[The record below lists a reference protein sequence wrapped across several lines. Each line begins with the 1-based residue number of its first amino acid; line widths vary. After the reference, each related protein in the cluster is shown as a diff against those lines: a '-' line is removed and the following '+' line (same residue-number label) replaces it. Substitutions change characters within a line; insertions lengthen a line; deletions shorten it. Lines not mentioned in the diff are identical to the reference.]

1 MREDND
7 SNVLVMITRLI
18 WTIWTPMTSV
28 SPWMNDHCV
37 IFFSHGYLDKLKG
50 EWVKLSAF
58 FGWFMHVVSG
68 HSVCWRFG
76 SRDPGFE
83 SCIQQRKT
91 TILLPNRYHFPIT
104 SASKL
109 VQTNMLVYWCMSTP
123 RLTDSYP
130 DQLLDSEWFL
140 VKSSPGDGWMMFPHW
155 FEGAGG
161 EVYKYRQYILAQ
173 I

>member
-1 MREDND
+1 MG
-7 SNVLVMITRLI
+7 I
-18 WTIWTPMTSV
+18 WTNWRV
-28 SPWMNDHCV
+28 S
-37 IFFSHGYLDKLKG
+37 

-83 SCIQQRKT
+83 FCIQQRKT
-91 TILLPNRYHFPIT
+91 TILLPNRYHFTIT

-109 VQTNMLVYWCMSTP
+109 VQTNMLVYWCMSTCKVSTP

-155 FEGAGG
+155 FEGGG
-161 EVYKYRQYILAQ
+161 RCINIDSIFWHRFRASLNKNSQ
-173 I
+173 IH